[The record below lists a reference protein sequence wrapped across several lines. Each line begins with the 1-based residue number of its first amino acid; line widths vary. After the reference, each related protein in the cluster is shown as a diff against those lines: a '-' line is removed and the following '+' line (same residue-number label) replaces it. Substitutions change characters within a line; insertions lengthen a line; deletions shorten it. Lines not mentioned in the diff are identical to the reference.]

1 MKRLVLCALIGGGI
15 GAGAAFVR
23 SDPTAGESEAS
34 NGMTNAAVTGAAGG
48 AVIGFLLDRR
58 AKRKRRSALVGYAE
72 KARPKV
78 DAAVDAAFSA
88 AEVAL
93 PIIEARAVAA
103 RERAK
108 ETAAQAAG
116 VAKEKAAEASV
127 VARDK
132 AAETA
137 IHARHVAAERA
148 DLARH
153 KAKKSGHPKA
163 AKALDLL
170 PV

>member
-1 MKRLVLCALIGGGI
+1 MKRLVLCAVIGGGI
-15 GAGAAFVR
+15 GAGAAFFR
-23 SDPTAGESEAS
+23 SDPTSGESEAS
-34 NGMTNAAVTGAAGG
+34 NGMTNAAMTGAAGG
-48 AVIGFLLDRR
+48 AVLGFFLDRR

-72 KARPKV
+72 KARPRV

-93 PIIEARAVAA
+93 PIIEARASAA

-116 VAKEKAAEASV
+116 VARERAAEAGS
-127 VARDK
+127 VARER

-137 IHARHVAAERA
+137 IHARHAAAERA

>member
-1 MKRLVLCALIGGGI
+1 MKRLVLCAVIGGGI
-15 GAGAAFVR
+15 GAAAAFVR
-23 SDPTAGESEAS
+23 SDPTVGESEAS

-58 AKRKRRSALVGYAE
+58 AKRKRRTTLVGYAE

-78 DAAVDAAFSA
+78 DAAVEAAFSA
-88 AEVAL
+88 AEIAL
-93 PIIEARAVAA
+93 PIIEARASAA

-108 ETAAQAAG
+108 ETATQAAG
-116 VAKEKAAEASV
+116 VAKEKA
-127 VARDK
+127 
-132 AAETA
+132 
-137 IHARHVAAERA
+137 
-148 DLARH
+148 
-153 KAKKSGHPKA
+153 KKSGHPNA

>member
-15 GAGAAFVR
+15 GAGVAFAR
-23 SDPTAGESEAS
+23 SDPTSGESEAS
-34 NGMTNAAVTGAAGG
+34 NGMTNAAMTGAAGG
-48 AVIGFLLDRR
+48 ALLGFVLDRR
-58 AKRKRRSALVGYAE
+58 AKRKRRSALVGYAD

-78 DAAVDAAFSA
+78 DAAVEAAFSA

-93 PIIEARAVAA
+93 PIIEARAAAA

-116 VAKEKAAEASV
+116 VAKERAAEAAG
-127 VARDK
+127 VAKER

-137 IHARHVAAERA
+137 IHARHAAAERA

>member
-1 MKRLVLCALIGGGI
+1 MKRLVLCAVIGGGI
-15 GAGAAFVR
+15 GAGAAFFR
-23 SDPTAGESEAS
+23 SDPTSGESEAS
-34 NGMTNAAVTGAAGG
+34 NGMTNAAMTGAAGG
-48 AVIGFLLDRR
+48 AVLGFLLDRR

-72 KARPKV
+72 KARPRV

-93 PIIEARAVAA
+93 PIIEARAAAA

-116 VAKEKAAEASV
+116 VAK
-127 VARDK
+127 DK

-137 IHARHVAAERA
+137 IHARHAAAERA

-163 AKALDLL
+163 AKALDLI

>member
-15 GAGAAFVR
+15 GAGVAFTR
-23 SDPTAGESEAS
+23 SDPTSGESEAS
-34 NGMTNAAVTGAAGG
+34 NGMKNAAMTGEAGG
-48 AVIGFLLDRR
+48 ALLGFVLDRR
-58 AKRKRRSALVGYAE
+58 AKRKRRSALVGYAD

-78 DAAVDAAFSA
+78 DAAVEAAFSA

-93 PIIEARAVAA
+93 PIIEARAAAA

-116 VAKEKAAEASV
+116 VAKERAAEASAA
-127 VARDK
+127 ARDK

-137 IHARHVAAERA
+137 IHARHAAAERA

-153 KAKKSGHPKA
+153 KVKKSGHPKA